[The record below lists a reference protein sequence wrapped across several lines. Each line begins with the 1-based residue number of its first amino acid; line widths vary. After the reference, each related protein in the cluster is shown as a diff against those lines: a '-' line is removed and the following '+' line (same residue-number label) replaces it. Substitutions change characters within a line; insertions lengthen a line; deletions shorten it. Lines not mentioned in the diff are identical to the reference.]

1 MVPMPEVSSK
11 AAIAI
16 RDLHSFDDLKQV
28 EDLEREVWGLSDAD
42 ATPLTLAIATREAG
56 SIWLGAF
63 EGEKLAGFAFGFL
76 GVEHSRLI
84 VHSHMLAVREPY
96 RNSRLGFKLKLA
108 QRDRALAIAIND
120 PYGNPVRIKEMTWT
134 FDPLQSKNAHL
145 NFSRLGVVSDSYK
158 VNFYGPET
166 SSVLH
171 RNGTDRLWVTWPL
184 TSRRV
189 QERIQGKDSRAEILD
204 ALSILTP
211 LVQFNGD
218 GKPIRTDLAAAL
230 NRQRIA
236 IEIPSDIGEVER
248 KDPELAREWRQE
260 TRWAFAEA
268 LKAGFTVAEFCR
280 TVRGQQGPSVYL
292 LEKAKLEE
300 CVPEMASRQNGSR

>member
-134 FDPLQSKNAHL
+134 FDPLQSKN
-145 NFSRLGVVSDSYK
+145 
-158 VNFYGPET
+158 
-166 SSVLH
+166 
-171 RNGTDRLWVTWPL
+171 
-184 TSRRV
+184 
-189 QERIQGKDSRAEILD
+189 
-204 ALSILTP
+204 
-211 LVQFNGD
+211 
-218 GKPIRTDLAAAL
+218 
-230 NRQRIA
+230 
-236 IEIPSDIGEVER
+236 
-248 KDPELAREWRQE
+248 
-260 TRWAFAEA
+260 
-268 LKAGFTVAEFCR
+268 
-280 TVRGQQGPSVYL
+280 
-292 LEKAKLEE
+292 
-300 CVPEMASRQNGSR
+300 